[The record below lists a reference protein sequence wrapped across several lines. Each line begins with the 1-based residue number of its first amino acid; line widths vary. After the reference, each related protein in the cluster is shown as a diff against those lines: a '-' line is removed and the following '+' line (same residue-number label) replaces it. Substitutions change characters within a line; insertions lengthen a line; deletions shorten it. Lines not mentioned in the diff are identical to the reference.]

1 MRRHAG
7 TNTWFDSLSR
17 KSHDPTPPPVGWT
30 QDDAGGRCAGE
41 RAAGMGGLSTQLD
54 QRAAS
59 RGSGCGVGLWSDPNA
74 APNDPFPPAPLP
86 LSLFGER
93 GAIALSFRKLPGE
106 SQSQLRDRLNW
117 YRQLF
122 PEADVDYA
130 EIVPFKVIN

>member
-1 MRRHAG
+1 M
-7 TNTWFDSLSR
+7 
-17 KSHDPTPPPVGWT
+17 TPPRRRSVGLRTMLVGVALVSVPLGWVAY
-30 QDDAGGRCAGE
+30 QLNWIRE
-41 RAAGMGGLSTQLD
+41 RHRAAQ
-54 QRAAS
+54 AAEWA
-59 RGSGCGVGLWSDPNA
+59 LWSDPNA